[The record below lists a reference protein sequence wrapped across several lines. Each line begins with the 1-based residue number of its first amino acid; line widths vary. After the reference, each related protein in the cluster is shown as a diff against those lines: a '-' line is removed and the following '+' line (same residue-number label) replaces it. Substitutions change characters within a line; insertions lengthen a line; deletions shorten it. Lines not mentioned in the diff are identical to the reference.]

1 MLLDESDFPR
11 VELEFMNQVHL
22 EEIDMLNELAELFA
36 ARREGKQ
43 VEQLLAG
50 RLRALLEHT
59 RQHFAQEEALMRQ
72 AGFPPYPVHKQEHDR
87 ILGELEAL
95 FDGWEVSGDSHAL
108 EHFLLTTLPD
118 WMVRH
123 VASMDKVT
131 AHYLARR
138 GIREPA

>member
-1 MLLDESDFPR
+1 MLLDETDFPR

-36 ARREGKQ
+36 ARQAGKQ
-43 VEQLLAG
+43 VEQLLNG

-72 AGFPPYPVHKQEHDR
+72 ANFPPYPVHKQEHDR

-95 FDGWEVSGDSHAL
+95 FDGWEASGDCRAL
-108 EHFLLTTLPD
+108 ERYLLTTLPD

-123 VASMDKVT
+123 VASMDRVT
-131 AHYLARR
+131 AHYLAQQ
-138 GIREPA
+138 GITGPG

>member
-1 MLLDESDFPR
+1 MLLDEATFPR
-11 VELEFMNQVHL
+11 VDLEFMNQVHL

-36 ARREGKQ
+36 ARRAGKQ
-43 VEQLLAG
+43 VEQLLDG

-59 RQHFAQEEALMRQ
+59 RQHFAQEENLMRQ

-95 FDGWEVSGDSHAL
+95 FAGWETSGDSREL
-108 EHFLLTTLPD
+108 ERYLLTTLPD

-131 AHYLARR
+131 AHYLAQR
-138 GIREPA
+138 GISEPE